1 MTIDNEAK
9 SFLYCLKYLV
19 NENMDWL
26 LSKLGDEALYFLLLN
41 SIVLIQEGSQYWQ
54 ISGKSLELFFEEM
67 RKGPKGEVLMTDKV
81 EPTQ

>member
-1 MTIDNEAK
+1 MTADNEAK

-19 NENMDWL
+19 NDNMEWL
-26 LSKLGDEALYFLLLN
+26 LSKLGDEALFFLLEN
-41 SIVLIQEGSQYWQ
+41 SIILLKEGNQYWQ

-67 RKGPKGEVLMTDKV
+67 RKGAKGDILMTDKI